1 MTLSF
6 TKSTVFASDCL
17 AQCLADYFLK
27 PASFILIILLLPNL
41 ILPQNGEK
49 ITQCEIK
56 VIVLTCIFL
65 HIPGVK
71 ISWQD
76 NYAGYLPIN
85 FYGEFGLILA

>member
-17 AQCLADYFLK
+17 AQYLAGYFLK
-27 PASFILIILLLPNL
+27 PTSFILIILLLPAL
-41 ILPQNGEK
+41 ILPKNEEK

-65 HIPGVK
+65 HILGRK
-71 ISWQD
+71 
-76 NYAGYLPIN
+76 NK
-85 FYGEFGLILA
+85 LAR